1 MEEFKFF
8 DLEGDSVW
16 HRGTEIPMTAW
27 FTDVELDKLGDP
39 NNEASELHFKANCR
53 MTDEMGGCMI
63 QVHIL
68 LWSRNNPDK
77 KYEFVEVL
85 EGCLNGSKT

>member
-1 MEEFKFF
+1 
-8 DLEGDSVW
+8 
-16 HRGTEIPMTAW
+16 MTAW
-27 FTDVELDKLGDP
+27 FTDVELDKLVDP

-85 EGCLNGSKT
+85 EGCLNGSKTSQKVDIKIPMIKDIPFNEGL